1 MVRLSRVESERNG
14 KPHLRRFHLQP
25 HRNGKREIAA
35 TAGVILLVEQKK
47 EGAKKNA
54 EGTFLRAF
62 R

>member
-14 KPHLRRFHLQP
+14 KLHLWRFHLQP
-25 HRNGKREIAA
+25 HRNGERKIAA
-35 TAGVILLVEQKK
+35 TAGVILLVENKGKK
-47 EGAKKNA
+47 